1 MSEEKSELEML
12 NHVLD
17 RLRDIDHSYKALIE
31 KMAKLCMEAED
42 AKLGEVVKRLEK
54 PMRNASDNTQMFE
67 ALVKDLTMQRNRL
80 RS

>member
-1 MSEEKSELEML
+1 MSEERTELEKL

-17 RLRDIDHSYKALIE
+17 RLKDIDHSYKALIE
-31 KMAKLCMEAED
+31 KMAKLCMEAEESRLD
-42 AKLGEVVKRLEK
+42 EVVKRLDK